1 VPPIR
6 RSDHRPRVPAR
17 RGSRRA
23 LAVAFGALLVM
34 LASGCNGSTAPEPG
48 EHETKHE
55 EATETI
61 RAVSLLTPPGRAV
74 AAGAATGPGVTPRG

>member
-1 VPPIR
+1 
-6 RSDHRPRVPAR
+6 
-17 RGSRRA
+17 
-23 LAVAFGALLVM
+23 M

-61 RAVSLLTPPGRAV
+61 RAVSLLTPLGCMV
-74 AAGAATGPGVTPRG
+74 AAGAASGLGVTPRG